1 MGANAS
7 SAENSPDSTL
17 VRVPRYTLEEK
28 RKKQSKLNTL
38 KKKLS
43 RNKGAFKIHDHG
55 KMLRDLTQTWTTQE
69 INALVEEYEAMMNVK
84 ELTNQT
90 SLVRQSAPSLKK
102 DLLRLYE
109 EGICADAS
117 LVFENTSFHVHRAV
131 LSSRCPYFKELFSQ
145 HPEENPVIHM
155 EFKTEGMTKDI
166 FSSLLSYLYTGDFTP
181 KKSGLEYIDVLINLG
196 EEFGTPNVL
205 EQDFKQLLHSCEF
218 ADVALVFPA
227 QGPSETFL
235 SNDGNSISDQTYEIL
250 CHKAILCS
258 RSHYFRS
265 LFLKDKL
272 NFSEHKATNSS
283 VLRLVLD
290 ESVMT
295 RQYARIVLQCVYTD
309 SVDLSAVVKWSS
321 EDRRYHAPGTH
332 KLLTA
337 AEIAMEVF
345 EVASFIDLPVLIQG
359 CEDIILEELSPST
372 LLPTLEW
379 SSLPHGSDWV
389 YRQAMQFLQDE
400 FVNIAQSDAFSLMPK
415 KYLVEALKSD
425 FLQACEHDVLLSV
438 VKWGE
443 AQVLQNMAD
452 QDPFQES
459 KKTSKRREIDS
470 KQLKK
475 VLSGVIEYVRIGHVL
490 PPHSEL
496 LESVFRRG
504 LVDRGMPLDIGEG
517 SFYPNLPWMRRRE
530 EKDFVRPRIFLP
542 YFEEAKIILQD
553 HKHAEVELMRHRMS
567 RVSHNMPDTLYMIE
581 PQKRT
586 YTAPA
591 RILSAS
597 ASGRRDRDEQP
608 STPQTCRNEENELER
623 YVRNRHTSDMSSGDR
638 DSTGP
643 DKMAEREFALPDVA
657 MELPSYVPDDDWDS
671 AAGPSRLHPFGA
683 EITESV
689 PHPVPDVALPSSP
702 TSSVSSSGIPPE
714 YFQMNQSLEVLDDDS
729 SSGSG

>member
-258 RSHYFRS
+258 RSPYFRS

-272 NFSEHKATNSS
+272 NFSEHKVTNSS

-359 CEDIILEELSPST
+359 K
-372 LLPTLEW
+372 
-379 SSLPHGSDWV
+379 G
-389 YRQAMQFLQDE
+389 A
-400 FVNIAQSDAFSLMPK
+400 
-415 KYLVEALKSD
+415 
-425 FLQACEHDVLLSV
+425 
-438 VKWGE
+438 
-443 AQVLQNMAD
+443 
-452 QDPFQES
+452 
-459 KKTSKRREIDS
+459 
-470 KQLKK
+470 
-475 VLSGVIEYVRIGHVL
+475 
-490 PPHSEL
+490 
-496 LESVFRRG
+496 
-504 LVDRGMPLDIGEG
+504 
-517 SFYPNLPWMRRRE
+517 NL
-530 EKDFVRPRIFLP
+530 I
-542 YFEEAKIILQD
+542 
-553 HKHAEVELMRHRMS
+553 
-567 RVSHNMPDTLYMIE
+567 
-581 PQKRT
+581 
-586 YTAPA
+586 
-591 RILSAS
+591 
-597 ASGRRDRDEQP
+597 
-608 STPQTCRNEENELER
+608 
-623 YVRNRHTSDMSSGDR
+623 
-638 DSTGP
+638 
-643 DKMAEREFALPDVA
+643 
-657 MELPSYVPDDDWDS
+657 
-671 AAGPSRLHPFGA
+671 
-683 EITESV
+683 
-689 PHPVPDVALPSSP
+689 
-702 TSSVSSSGIPPE
+702 
-714 YFQMNQSLEVLDDDS
+714 
-729 SSGSG
+729 